1 MKIVLLGCNKAER
14 VRELFCFH
22 TFYPLTRVLSKP
34 YKIVSVKKKKA
45 RDLCAYTY
53 IQVNF
58 LLAKLRSQAGSVS
71 AIFMRFHVKAVV
83 A

>member
-34 YKIVSVKKKKA
+34 YKIVSVKKKKKPEIFVPIFTFK
-45 RDLCAYTY
+45 LTF
-53 IQVNF
+53 F
-58 LLAKLRSQAGSVS
+58 LLS
-71 AIFMRFHVKAVV
+71 
-83 A
+83 

>member
-34 YKIVSVKKKKA
+34 YKIVSVKKKKPEIFVPIFTFK
-45 RDLCAYTY
+45 LTF
-53 IQVNF
+53 F
-58 LLAKLRSQAGSVS
+58 LLS
-71 AIFMRFHVKAVV
+71 
-83 A
+83 